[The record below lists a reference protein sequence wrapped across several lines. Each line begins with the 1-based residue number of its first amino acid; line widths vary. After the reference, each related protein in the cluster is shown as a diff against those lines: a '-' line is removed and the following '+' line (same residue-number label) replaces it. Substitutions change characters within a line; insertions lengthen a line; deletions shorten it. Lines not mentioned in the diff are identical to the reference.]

1 MPLAIVI
8 FVLAMPVSNIF
19 KMLTFLLV
27 MFLFLQPKGW
37 KEYLVIIVSN
47 IVFVVSDIGAI
58 NAGFFRFATPDFLG
72 LPSWEFVAWGFWIF
86 YAYRLLPKHFSTN
99 LQLPALMG
107 GIAFSL
113 SFILI
118 ENREMLLVVSIGI
131 IVLSLKF
138 LKSINNYYYIGYFAL
153 IGLAVEITGL
163 SFHLWT
169 YPNSN
174 LIIAAAQFLV
184 MWAGIGLFFRNLIG
198 PFLFVEKLSPCV
210 IRTSFDT
217 NPNIDPKGKKL
228 SGDNGLFYTY
238 DKYIEMSEQALYES
252 NTRKA
257 IECLREAVYSA
268 SNPTERARA
277 HLLLSQSYRMIIQM
291 KNASKEIELAFKELN
306 LEIPRNFSLQTIKAL
321 FLFIKNAS
329 NFNDKKIKNIK
340 TEELLRLQVALYVEV
355 GLSGY
360 YLKQDALMFQ
370 ASLRGYYCAKR
381 LGNSI
386 EMINW
391 YGGSYIICILK
402 GQKKIAAQLKKSA
415 EVMLAEMNNPK
426 AQAKWNIWLA
436 ISLDYI
442 GESKKSVDLFKY
454 ALEVEGEYLQI
465 HDRRL
470 GIFTM
475 CCNLLLRGHFEQSS
489 NAIEYLINTDKTPNC
504 SYFSQTRRFIDWYKI
519 GAHSFL
525 SSSESVELK
534 DNLKMSKAI
543 FSQQDHEKWAIT
555 QYLGNLLFCLYNEG
569 SEDSLLINDIE
580 KRFLNLNLAP
590 ANTYIEAAFFWIA
603 LALVRLE
610 EFAQNKIELKKIRSL
625 IGKLKKLPNHPI
637 LNQHVKILEDRFLIL
652 ISFEKNYKVDED
664 FVAQLKESENL
675 LGLMELE
682 RNKVFF
688 TLKNKDTM
696 YIQVINNF
704 KSELK
709 KLNWHNYITMN
720 TKWLAHQKLD
730 F

>member
-19 KMLTFLLV
+19 KMVTFLLV

-58 NAGFFRFATPDFLG
+58 NAGFFQFTSPDFLG
-72 LPSWEFVAWGFWIF
+72 LPCWEFVAWGFWIF
-86 YAYRLLPKHFSTN
+86 YAYRFLPKHFSTN
-99 LQLPALMG
+99 LQLPALLG

-118 ENREMLLVVSIGI
+118 ENRELLLVISIAI
-131 IVLSLKF
+131 ILLSLKF

-174 LIIAAAQFLV
+174 LTIAAAQFLV

-198 PFLFVEKLSPCV
+198 PFLFVEKLSPNV

-217 NPNIDPKGKKL
+217 NPIIDSSERKL
-228 SGDNGLFYTY
+228 SGENGLFYTY
-238 DKYIEMSEQALYES
+238 DKYIEMSELALYES
-252 NTRKA
+252 NTRRA
-257 IECLREAVYSA
+257 IECLREAVHSA
-268 SNPTERARA
+268 NNPTERARA

-306 LEIPRNFSLQTIKAL
+306 LEIPRNFFLQTIKAL
-321 FLFIKNAS
+321 FLFIKNAVNLKS
-329 NFNDKKIKNIK
+329 NNEINNA
-340 TEELLRLQVALYVEV
+340 ELLKLQVALYVEV

-360 YLKQDALMFQ
+360 YLKQDTLMFQ
-370 ASLRGYYCAKR
+370 ASLRGYHCAKR
-381 LGNSI
+381 LGNSL

-402 GQKKIAAQLKKSA
+402 GQKRIAGHLKKRA
-415 EVMLAEMNNPK
+415 EAMLTEMNNPK
-426 AQAKWNIWLA
+426 AQAKWNIWQA
-436 ISLDYI
+436 ISLDYV

-475 CCNLLLRGHFEQSS
+475 CCNLLLRGHFEHSS
-489 NAIEYLINTDKTPNC
+489 NAIEYLINSHTTPNC

-525 SSSESVELK
+525 SSSESLDLK

-555 QYLGNLLFCLYNEG
+555 QYLGNLLFSLYNEG

-580 KRFLNLNLAP
+580 KRFLNLNLSP

-610 EFAQNKIELKKIRSL
+610 ELAQNKIEIKKAKTL
-625 IGKLKKLPNHPI
+625 ILKLKKLPNHPI
-637 LNQHVKILEDRFLIL
+637 LNQHVKILEERFLI
-652 ISFEKNYKVDED
+652 ISSQIKTYEMDMN
-664 FVAQLKESENL
+664 FVTQLKTSENL

-688 TLKNKDTM
+688 NLKNKDVTLS
-696 YIQVINNF
+696 QVISHF

-709 KLNWHNYITMN
+709 KSNWENYIAMN
-720 TKWLAHQKLD
+720 TKWLAQQKLD